1 MNDKI
6 RARLDSV
13 CGDAFVIW
21 PYANILG
28 DALRAVLD
36 LCDSLDHPAPLHG
49 QTDADLAT
57 DHHFAAEFRRA
68 IADAL
73 GVEKLDPIIVAIN
86 ADKMNPYR
94 HG

>member
-36 LCDSLDHPAPLHG
+36 LPRANPLGERTTAAKLMATGYNDALDE
-49 QTDADLAT
+49 
-57 DHHFAAEFRRA
+57 AERA

-73 GVEKLDPIIVAIN
+73 GCN
-86 ADKMNPYR
+86 
-94 HG
+94 G